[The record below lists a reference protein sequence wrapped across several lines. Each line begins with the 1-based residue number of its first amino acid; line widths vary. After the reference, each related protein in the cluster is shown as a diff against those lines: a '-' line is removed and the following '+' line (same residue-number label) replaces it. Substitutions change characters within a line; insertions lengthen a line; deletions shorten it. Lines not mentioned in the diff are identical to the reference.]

1 VLLEVSK
8 TTDVN
13 AAPTAAWALVHDVER
28 LAGCLPNVSD
38 LRELEPER
46 RYAATVSDRLG
57 PFKLSV
63 PVEIELRSVEAP
75 RRIVAGL
82 SGADRRGQARVKGDL
97 EAVVEPS
104 GDGGDGSRLT
114 LGMKLEVLGKL
125 ATLGA
130 APMRRRADELFGD
143 FVRRVDAALT
153 SGE

>member
-1 VLLEVSK
+1 VLLDVTRTTEV
-8 TTDVN
+8 T
-13 AAPTAAWALVHDVER
+13 APPADAWALVHDVRR

-38 LRELEPER
+38 LRELEPDR

-63 PVEIELRSVEAP
+63 PVEIELKSVEEP

-82 SGADRRGQARVKGDL
+82 TGADSRGQARVRGDL
-97 EAVVEPS
+97 EALVEPTE
-104 GDGGDGSRLT
+104 GGARLT

-125 ATLGA
+125 ATVGA
-130 APMRRRADELFGD
+130 APMRRRADELFAE

-153 SGE
+153 SERPS